1 MKGPET
7 ILKIIESNAC
17 PLYQTGDIFT
27 LSAGAL
33 MFPPGKSTCIILV
46 GDISEAEKMAGK
58 VEGCPCWQFT
68 CTGLKKNCPGIVRIE
83 GKESRG
89 LSESSEFH
97 EKYHKIRAVIK
108 ALAQYP
114 MFKGLNENQLGELGS
129 FLKIRQAAK
138 GETIIS
144 KGSPGLNL
152 YIITSGRMEV
162 TGEGDMH
169 IAYLGKGEI
178 FGEMSLISGEAAG
191 ATVRAVEPAKALY
204 IRGKD
209 FLRILEHYPSVQMY
223 LSRMLAKRL
232 SQSNVAM
239 SQELTSGMVGRLS
252 EMSPS
257 ELFQSLNAN
266 QKSGS
271 VDLIFSG
278 GKARVCFRD
287 GELVTAVYEGK
298 TGSDAFFE
306 ILRQNT
312 GQFKF
317 SSELSPEEK
326 QAPVLGD
333 FMWLLMEGMRKV
345 DEVDENDVG

>member
-1 MKGPET
+1 MNAPEI
-7 ILKIIESNAC
+7 ILKIIESKAC
-17 PLYQTGDIFT
+17 PLYQTGDMFT
-27 LSAGAL
+27 LTAGAL
-33 MFPPGKSTCIILV
+33 MFPPGKPTCIILV
-46 GDISEAEKMAGK
+46 GDISEAAKLAGR
-58 VEGCPCWQFT
+58 VEGTPAWQFT
-68 CTGLKKNCPGIVRIE
+68 CTGPKKQCEGLVRLE
-83 GKESRG
+83 GKEAGSLCDSR
-89 LSESSEFH
+89 EFQ
-97 EKYHKIRAVIK
+97 EKYEKIRAVIK

-129 FLKIRQAAK
+129 FLKFRHAGK
-138 GETIIS
+138 GEIIIR

-162 TGEGDMH
+162 TDKGDMH

-178 FGEMSLISGEAAG
+178 FGEMSLISGEAVV
-191 ATVRAVEPAKALY
+191 ATVRAVEPAKILY

-232 SQSNVAM
+232 SESNVAM
-239 SQELTSGMVGRLS
+239 FQELTSGMVGRLS
-252 EMSPS
+252 EMAPS
-257 ELFQSLNAN
+257 ELFQSLNVN
-266 QKSGS
+266 QKSGA
-271 VDLIFSG
+271 VDLIFSE

-287 GELVTAVYEGK
+287 GELVTAVYGGK
-298 TGSDAFFE
+298 TGSEAFFE
-306 ILRQNT
+306 ILRENT

-345 DEVDENDVG
+345 DENDAG